1 MRKRKNMKK
10 RNGYI
15 IHSDSWRIVIATMSS
30 QNRKTGNMVQT
41 WILNRRENP
50 VKSIASGTD
59 ARVCGDC
66 PLRGNRGKERGCYN
80 RGKERGC
87 YVNVG
92 HAPLGIWKSWKS
104 GGYQK
109 AESGDYG
116 ALFGGREIRFGAYG
130 DPVHI
135 PLPKLAAIAASCA
148 GFTGY
153 THQWRNPVF
162 RAYRQFLMASVENE
176 KDAKKAWRAG
186 WRTFRIADQGLAG
199 EIECPSARGIECR
212 DCKLCAGNSRP
223 AKSIF
228 IPAHGTGANFI
239 QN

>member
-1 MRKRKNMKK
+1 MKGNKKMKK
-10 RNGYI
+10 QNGYI

-30 QNRKTGNMVQT
+30 QNRKTGNMIQT

-50 VKSIASGTD
+50 VESLAKGTD

-66 PLRGNRGKERGCYN
+66 PLRGNRGKERGCY
-80 RGKERGC
+80 
-87 YVNVG
+87 VNVG
-92 HAPLGIWKSWKS
+92 QAPLGIWKSWES

-116 ALFGGREIRFGAYG
+116 ALFNGREIRFGAYG

-135 PLPKLAAIAASCA
+135 PLPKLAAMAASSA

-162 RAYRQFLMASVENE
+162 KGYRQYLMASVENE
-176 KDAKKAWRAG
+176 RDAKTAWRRG
-186 WRTFRIADQGLAG
+186 WRTFRIAETGADG
-199 EIECPSARGIECR
+199 EIECPSARGVECR

-228 IPAHGTGANFI
+228 IPAHGVGANFI